1 MRILLPFGILVSILL
16 IFTIWIVFMPEEN
29 ENHKLNHIANENLW
43 VIDSLKNN
51 ENVNLSGL
59 DLSGLDLSGLD
70 LSNQKF
76 YGAILQRTDLSRA

>member
-16 IFTIWIVFMPEEN
+16 IFTIWIVFTPEEN

-51 ENVNLSGL
+51 EN
-59 DLSGLDLSGLD
+59 
-70 LSNQKF
+70 
-76 YGAILQRTDLSRA
+76 T